1 MLFPVA
7 TIFCLHPSQIVLKY
21 FSDIYCF
28 KKIPTEI
35 LFPLAHTIS
44 SLKFNYHFPLSIGGF
59 NQYPPPVLENICKLI
74 DSEDEEDQNIGLP
87 WVRKLWYLSVTF
99 DWLSGV

>member
-35 LFPLAHTIS
+35 LFLLAHTIS

-87 WVRKLWYLSVTF
+87 WVGKLWYLSVTF